1 MIKVVLDANVII
13 AAFAARGLSNSVF
26 ELCLDKFEVIISEYI
41 IKEISRKLIHKIKIP
56 EERVNEIIDFLKD
69 SCTIFNYES
78 LKERI
83 CRDKKDDEILA
94 LAKGSSSKYIVTGD
108 KDLLV
113 LNNFDNI
120 KIINPRQLWEISKD
134 MGFYD

>member
-1 MIKVVLDANVII
+1 MIKVVLDTNVII
-13 AAFAARGLSNSVF
+13 AAFVARGLSNSVF

-41 IKEISRKLIHKIKIP
+41 IKEISKKLIDKIKIP
-56 EERVNEIIDFLKD
+56 KEKVNEIIDFLKD

-94 LAKGSSSKYIVTGD
+94 LAKGSNSKYIVTRD

-113 LNNFDNI
+113 LINFDDI
-120 KIINPRQLWEISKD
+120 RIINPRQLWEISKD

>member
-1 MIKVVLDANVII
+1 MIKVVLDTNVII
-13 AAFAARGLSNSVF
+13 AAFVARGLSDSVF

-41 IKEISRKLIHKIKIP
+41 IKEISEKLIDKIKIP
-56 EERVNEIIDFLKD
+56 KEKVNEIIDFLKD

-94 LAKGSSSKYIVTGD
+94 LAKGSSSKYIITGD

-113 LNNFDNI
+113 LINFDEI
-120 KIINPRQLWEISKD
+120 RIINPRQLWEISKT
-134 MGFYD
+134 MEFYD

>member
-1 MIKVVLDANVII
+1 MIKVVLDTNVII
-13 AAFAARGLSNSVF
+13 AAFVARGLSNSVF

-41 IKEISRKLIHKIKIP
+41 IKEISKKLTEKIKIP
-56 EERVNEIIDFLKD
+56 KEKVNEIIDFLKG
-69 SCTIFNYES
+69 SCNIFNYES

-83 CRDKKDDEILA
+83 CRDKKEDEILA
-94 LAKGSSSKYIVTGD
+94 LAKGGSSKYIVTGD

-113 LNNFDNI
+113 LINFDDI
-120 KIINPRQLWEISKD
+120 RIINPRQLWEISKD

>member
-1 MIKVVLDANVII
+1 MIKVVLDTNVII
-13 AAFAARGLSNSVF
+13 AAFVARGLSNSVF

-41 IKEISRKLIHKIKIP
+41 IKEISKKLIDKIKIP
-56 EERVNEIIDFLKD
+56 EEKVNEIIDFLRD
-69 SCTIFNYES
+69 CCTIFNYES
-78 LKERI
+78 LKESI

-94 LAKGSSSKYIVTGD
+94 LAKGSSSKYIVAGD

-113 LNNFDNI
+113 LINFDNI

>member
-1 MIKVVLDANVII
+1 MIKVVLDTNVII
-13 AAFAARGLSNSVF
+13 AAFVARGLSNSVF
-26 ELCLDKFEVIISEYI
+26 ELCLDKFEVIIGEYI
-41 IKEISRKLIHKIKIP
+41 IKEISKKLIDKIKIP
-56 EERVNEIIDFLKD
+56 EEKVNEIIDFLRD
-69 SCTIFNYES
+69 SCTIFNYDS
-78 LKERI
+78 LKENI

-113 LNNFDNI
+113 LINFENI
-120 KIINPRQLWEISKD
+120 RIINTRQLWEISKD

>member
-1 MIKVVLDANVII
+1 MIKVVLDTNVII
-13 AAFAARGLSNSVF
+13 AAFVARGLSNSVF

-41 IKEISRKLIHKIKIP
+41 IKEISKKLIDKIKIP
-56 EERVNEIIDFLKD
+56 EEKVNEITGFLKD

-78 LKERI
+78 LKKSI
-83 CRDKKDDEILA
+83 CRDIKDDEILA
-94 LAKGSSSKYIVTGD
+94 LAKSSNSKYIVTGD
-108 KDLLV
+108 KDLLI
-113 LNNFDNI
+113 LINFDNI

>member
-1 MIKVVLDANVII
+1 MIKVVLDTNVII
-13 AAFAARGLSNSVF
+13 AAFVARGLSNSVF

-41 IKEISRKLIHKIKIP
+41 IKEISKKLIDKIKIP
-56 EERVNEIIDFLKD
+56 KEKVNEIIDFLKD

-113 LNNFDNI
+113 LINFDDI
-120 KIINPRQLWEISKD
+120 RIINPRQLWEISKD

>member
-1 MIKVVLDANVII
+1 MIKVVLDTNVII
-13 AAFAARGLSNSVF
+13 TAFVARGLSNSVF

-41 IKEISRKLIHKIKIP
+41 IKEISKKLIDKIKIP
-56 EERVNEIIDFLKD
+56 KEKVNEIIDFLKD

-113 LNNFDNI
+113 LINFDDI
-120 KIINPRQLWEISKD
+120 RIINPRQLWEISKD

>member
-1 MIKVVLDANVII
+1 MIKIVLDTNVII
-13 AAFAARGLSNSVF
+13 AAFLARGLSNSVF
-26 ELCLDKFEVIISEYI
+26 ELCLDKFEIIISEYI
-41 IKEISRKLIHKIKIP
+41 IKEISKKLTVKIKIP
-56 EERVNEIIDFLKD
+56 GEKVKEIIDFLMD

-78 LKERI
+78 LEKNI

-94 LAKGSSSKYIVTGD
+94 LAKGSNSKYVITGD

-113 LNNFDNI
+113 LTNFGDI
-120 KIINPRQLWEISKD
+120 KIINPRQLWEIAKD

>member
-1 MIKVVLDANVII
+1 
-13 AAFAARGLSNSVF
+13 
-26 ELCLDKFEVIISEYI
+26 
-41 IKEISRKLIHKIKIP
+41 
-56 EERVNEIIDFLKD
+56 IIDFLRD

-78 LKERI
+78 LKKNI

-94 LAKGSSSKYIVTGD
+94 LAKGSNSKYIVTGD

-113 LNNFDNI
+113 LTNFGDI
-120 KIINPRQLWEISKD
+120 KIINLRQLWEITKD